1 MRAARQDLSR
11 PTPISSCG
19 DIQPVRALPLIVHL
33 ILIWFSAISF
43 LFFGLG
49 CFIAPLMKQEFA
61 RYRLTRFRKIVGALQ
76 LAGAAGLIAGLYTP
90 ILGQLASAGLAVL
103 MLFGVGVRI
112 SIRDTVIQTLP
123 AFAYML
129 LNAYLAIAAYQ

>member
-1 MRAARQDLSR
+1 M
-11 PTPISSCG
+11 
-19 DIQPVRALPLIVHL
+19 IVHL
-33 ILIWFSAISF
+33 VLIWFSSISF

-49 CFIAPLMKQEFA
+49 CFIAPLMKQEFT
-61 RYRLTRFRKIVGALQ
+61 RYRLARFRKIVGALQ

-112 SIRDTVIQTLP
+112 SIRDTVLQTLP